1 MSIPPVRQRRPA
13 PRYRLANTTRFI
25 AVLLV
30 FFLAITAIII
40 ASATANNNNNN
51 NAEEPSDESSVV
63 VTPVATPTPEPTP
76 VIEIPEGKT
85 MEPVLVVVDAG
96 HGGRDPGTI
105 SPYDDTFFE
114 KDVVLDIAKRVE
126 KYLKDK
132 GINALLT
139 RDGDNHLNDNIDKD
153 LLERADI
160 ANRNNA
166 SLFVSIHVNAYD
178 LKYKGAA
185 SVNGM
190 EVYYLNKDTVYTDF
204 TDERYAEIVA
214 NKIVE
219 STGIKFNGIKS
230 RALSVLRNTH
240 MPAILVE
247 TAYITNKEDH
257 ARLKSNDFRDK
268 TAKGIVNGI
277 ELVLEEIGAF
287 EHQGE
292 LYVFKEAG
300 E

>member
-1 MSIPPVRQRRPA
+1 MSIPPTRYRRRM

-30 FFLAITAIII
+30 FILAITAIII
-40 ASATANNNNNN
+40 AGAASRNNNEN
-51 NAEEPSDESSVV
+51 EPPSDQSSVV

-76 VIEIPEGKT
+76 VIPEGKT
-85 MEPVLVVVDAG
+85 MEPVLVVIDAG
-96 HGGRDPGTI
+96 HGGRDPGTS
-105 SPYDDTFFE
+105 SPYDESLME
-114 KDVVLDIAKRVE
+114 KDIVLDIAKKVD
-126 KYLKDK
+126 KYLQDK
-132 GINALLT
+132 GIKTILT
-139 RDGDNHLNDNIDKD
+139 RDGDNHLNDKIDKD

-190 EVYYLNKDTVYTDF
+190 EVYYLNKDPVYSDF

-214 NKIVE
+214 NKIQE
-219 STGIKFNGIKS
+219 NTGIKFNGTIS
-230 RALSVLRNTH
+230 RSLSVLRNTK
-240 MPAILVE
+240 MPAVLVE
-247 TAYITNKEDH
+247 TAYITNREDE
-257 ARLKSNDFRDK
+257 ARLRSDEFREN
-268 TAKGIVNGI
+268 TARGIADGI
-277 ELVLEEIGAF
+277 EAALNEIGAF
-287 EHQGE
+287 EYQGG